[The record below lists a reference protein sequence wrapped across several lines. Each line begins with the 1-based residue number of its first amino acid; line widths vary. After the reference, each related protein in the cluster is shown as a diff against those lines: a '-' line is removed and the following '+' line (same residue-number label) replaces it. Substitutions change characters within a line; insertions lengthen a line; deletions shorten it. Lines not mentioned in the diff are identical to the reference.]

1 MLRVGHLERE
11 LADGHA
17 IGAGGDVAGHDVHA
31 VVREHARHIAQQMR
45 AIQRLHLDLDHE
57 QALRARPLHGDDA
70 FGLPALQVDHVLA
83 VGTVHRYALVAGD
96 EADDVIAGDGRA
108 AARQLDPDIAHA
120 LDGDAQRVGG
130 LGAFRRA
137 AQRQQL
143 LLGLLVHLVGTGV
156 LDQMGDDVLR
166 GDLAVADGREQ
177 TVRVRVVELVGH
189 ADQRLERHQ
198 RGDRQ
203 VALAHGAGQ
212 VVAAFLDGLAAA
224 FLAEPL
230 PDLVAGLRAL
240 DEAQPVAGRTGGIG
254 LGGEHLHGV
263 AVLQFGVQRHQT
275 AVDARAHRT
284 MAHLGVH
291 GVGEVDRRGLRG
303 QGHDLA
309 LRREHVDLGRAEIL
323 LQRTQEL
330 VRVGGLARPI
340 GKLLDPLEVVGLAE
354 LLVLAVLT
362 LTVVGVRR
370 AQRTPGLP
378 VGLVLPMRGDAE
390 LGAPV
395 HVPCADLDLHRL
407 AARAHHRSVQALVHV
422 ELGHGDVVLEPARHR
437 APPRVHGAERRIAVA
452 DRIDD
457 DAHAHQVVDVLE
469 IMPAHD
475 HLLVDRE
482 IVLRTARDVGLDVLF
497 FEILVDLAQ
506 DLLEVHVALAGPAGH
521 QHHDLVVDL
530 RVEHL
535 EAQFLE
541 LRLDGVHAQPVGQRG
556 VHVQRLA
563 GLLLRAGGF
572 HVPPGAGVVHTVGE
586 LDDQHAH
593 VAAHRHHHL
602 ADGLGLRRIAVFH
615 LGELGHAVHQTG
627 DGVAEFGAALLQRVV
642 GVLHRVVQQAGRH
655 HQGAHAQVRQNLGHR
670 QRMDDVRLA

>member
-1 MLRVGHLERE
+1 
-11 LADGHA
+11 
-17 IGAGGDVAGHDVHA
+17 
-31 VVREHARHIAQQMR
+31 
-45 AIQRLHLDLDHE
+45 
-57 QALRARPLHGDDA
+57 
-70 FGLPALQVDHVLA
+70 
-83 VGTVHRYALVAGD
+83 
-96 EADDVIAGDGRA
+96 
-108 AARQLDPDIAHA
+108 
-120 LDGDAQRVGG
+120 
-130 LGAFRRA
+130 
-137 AQRQQL
+137 
-143 LLGLLVHLVGTGV
+143 
-156 LDQMGDDVLR
+156 MGDDVLR

-189 ADQRLERHQ
+189 ADQRLGRHQ

-354 LLVLAVLT
+354 LLVLAVLA
-362 LTVVGVRR
+362 LAVVGVRR

-407 AARAHHRSVQALVHV
+407 AARAHHRGVQALVHV

-469 IMPAHD
+469 IVPAHD

-482 IVLRTARDVGLDVLF
+482 VVLRTARDVGLDVLF

-521 QHHDLVVDL
+521 QHHNLVVDL

-572 HVPPGAGVVHTVGE
+572 HVPPGAGVVHAVGE

-593 VAAHRHHHL
+593 VTAHRHHHL

-655 HQGAHAQVRQNLGHR
+655 HQGPHAQVRQDLRHR
-670 QRMDDVRLA
+670 QRMDDVRLAGLAALGGMLAHRPAVGAVEDVHILVRVVRLAGVHNRFERIERIAADLATERTSGEIPIINVGHHRCTSSRMHSILPLRAADGCVECRDSGGYARRPESPFGAVRSGQRFRRDEPGLHIPLNHQLGDAVAGVERHGMLRIQID